1 MPSLSLITSLITLL
15 AISANVNG
23 EPLAPSL
30 DNRDGSDHRDNRH
43 YPHPPHDPPHD
54 PPHAPPPPPLSITVT
69 PTTTT
74 TAAPTITPPSIV
86 SVPIVSSFETTI
98 DLGVTQQPRGAG
110 KSLPVQPTTSTAVIK
125 RT

>member
-1 MPSLSLITSLITLL
+1 MPSIRLITSLITLL
-15 AISANVNG
+15 AITANVNG

-30 DNRDGSDHRDNRH
+30 DNRDDRH
-43 YPHPPHDPPHD
+43 YPHPPHD
-54 PPHAPPPPPLSITVT
+54 PPHAPPPPPLSITIT

-74 TAAPTITPPSIV
+74 TTTAPTITPPSIV

-110 KSLPVQPTTSTAVIK
+110 KSLPVQPTTFAAVAK
-125 RT
+125 RN